1 MSLINF
7 ETNLILRWSWTSVI
21 TNLRGVETFTITD
34 TKHYVS
40 FVTLSTQDNV
50 KLLEKL
56 KSGFKKTI
64 KWNKYQSKESIDAR
78 NLNILDYLVDPS
90 FQGVNRLFVLWFE
103 NNEDRA
109 THTGYF
115 FPVKIKYYNVLID
128 RRKFFWSTNKK
139 WSKNIYH
146 LKDCNWSRR

>member
-1 MSLINF
+1 MIMNF
-7 ETNLILRWSWTSVI
+7 RRYKFKRCRNIHNNWYKALCL
-21 TNLRGVETFTITD
+21 
-34 TKHYVS
+34 

-64 KWNKYQSKESIDAR
+64 NWNKYQSKESIDAR

-90 FQGVNRLFVLWFE
+90 FQGVNRLFALWFE

-115 FPVKIKYYNVLID
+115 FPVKIKDYNVLID
-128 RRKFFWSTNKK
+128 GRKVFWSTNKK
-139 WSKNIYH
+139 WSKNI
-146 LKDCNWSRR
+146 